1 MKKTI
6 FLLVL
11 ILIIS
16 ASLMAVFF
24 GCTPQCVDPTDPTT
38 SSLAFSINSTS
49 AKKLSIVCNDQSL
62 DAITQ
67 IVKDAIYDNCGY
79 AVPVVTDEEI
89 KSVEKAIYIGDSAH
103 IDVDSVDK
111 ALLPVADKE
120 FSFIVLDD
128 AFWLKANTSVG
139 YYNGASMFARR
150 LSQSSDKGIG
160 ILSKKHTGND
170 ILTAMSFN
178 LMAGVQAGDE
188 RVDHVVD
195 TILKYKPSVIGVQEA
210 TDVWMDM
217 LRQKLGDIY
226 GIVGVG
232 RNANCKDEHSA
243 ILYLAEDFDLITS
256 GTKWLSKTPDVPGSK
271 LPESHYTRIMTYAL
285 LSRKSDEKQFLH
297 VNTHLDYGTTTT
309 EEQTK
314 VAQVQ
319 TMFDIINS
327 LPNAPTI
334 ITGDFNA
341 TVGTPAYDKMV
352 NANYIDSAEH
362 IPSRLRMPT
371 YHGLRGTTGAPRH
384 IDYIFTTKDFSSA
397 YYRICTEGVNGKDVS
412 DHFPIFAVLNID

>member
-1 MKKTI
+1 MKKTL
-6 FLLVL
+6 FLTII
-11 ILIIS
+11 ILIMS
-16 ASLMAVFF
+16 AILTAVFC
-24 GCTPQCVDPTDPTT
+24 GCTPQCIDPTDPETP
-38 SSLAFSINSTS
+38 SYSFSINKTS

-62 DAITQ
+62 DAIAQ
-67 IVKDAIYDNCGY
+67 IIKDAIYENCGQT
-79 AVPVVTDEEI
+79 VPIVTDEQI
-89 KSVEKAIYIGDSAH
+89 KSVKKAIYIGDSAH
-103 IDVDSVDK
+103 INIDSVDK
-111 ALLPVADKE
+111 ALLPTTDHE
-120 FSFIVLDD
+120 FSFVVLDD
-128 AFWLKANTSVG
+128 AIWFKANSTIG

-150 LSQSSDKGIG
+150 LSESSAKGIG
-160 ILSKKHTGND
+160 ILTQKHTGND

-178 LMAGVQAGDE
+178 LMAGIQAGDE

-195 TILKYKPSVIGVQEA
+195 TVLKYKPDLIGVQEA
-210 TDVWMDM
+210 TDVWMDI
-217 LRQKLGDIY
+217 LRQNLGEIY

-243 ILYLAEDFDLITS
+243 VLYLKEKFDLVTS
-256 GTKWLSKTPDVPGSK
+256 GTKWLSQTPDIPGSK
-271 LPESHYTRIMTYAL
+271 LPASHYTRIMTYAL

-362 IPSRLRMPT
+362 IPTRLRMPT